1 MKLQFIIDFFKI
13 LKVLQNK
20 HIIFLSFSFILSI
33 ITILIEMIGI
43 SIIPITIISI
53 LDLQQNVFDNFLFDY
68 FKEIDFKLFLFLL
81 IMLFFLKSLFTYLH
95 QIYDFIIFKKIRI
108 FITDTVYQNNLKKDY
123 LTIINT
129 PTSRKIWLIENA
141 AIFTKVA
148 QNYLIFFK
156 AFLLVFLISI
166 IILLSNFEF
175 FIYFYLFLFGLVGI
189 FYFFFKSK
197 LENVGK
203 KSILYSNEIQKNVL
217 ESFEGI
223 KNIIIYN
230 QYNFFSKTFRK
241 SIFGRE
247 RNTQKSFII
256 SQFPTSFLE
265 FIAVMFFCSFIYISF
280 NQETESGNFIYTLGL
295 LSYGTIRILSFLKLA
310 ILNFNVLKEKKF
322 VIQLISDE
330 LQEKSSKLENKT
342 FLSFDKNLSKKNYS
356 IEVKN
361 LSFKFDNSN
370 KDLFTNLNFKIKDK
384 SFYVLKGTSGAGKST
399 LLDLLMGIIKPSNGQ
414 VIYNI
419 QKPRIGYVS
428 QECFVINETIR
439 KNIAFGV
446 SDDEIIDKKIIEK
459 LKIVDLYNYVSKLN
473 DGLNF
478 KLLSNGLNLSVGQK
492 QRIGIARAL
501 YFEPDILFL
510 DEPTSAL
517 DNKTELDI
525 LNTLKDLSKSI
536 TIIMV
541 SHKENLNYLDSN
553 FIHLENS
560 KIKI

>member
-1 MKLQFIIDFFKI
+1 M
-13 LKVLQNK
+13 
-20 HIIFLSFSFILSI
+20 
-33 ITILIEMIGI
+33 
-43 SIIPITIISI
+43 
-53 LDLQQNVFDNFLFDY
+53 
-68 FKEIDFKLFLFLL
+68 
-81 IMLFFLKSLFTYLH
+81 
-95 QIYDFIIFKKIRI
+95 
-108 FITDTVYQNNLKKDY
+108 
-123 LTIINT
+123 
-129 PTSRKIWLIENA
+129 
-141 AIFTKVA
+141 
-148 QNYLIFFK
+148 
-156 AFLLVFLISI
+156 
-166 IILLSNFEF
+166 
-175 FIYFYLFLFGLVGI
+175 
-189 FYFFFKSK
+189 
-197 LENVGK
+197 
-203 KSILYSNEIQKNVL
+203 
-217 ESFEGI
+217 
-223 KNIIIYN
+223 
-230 QYNFFSKTFRK
+230 
-241 SIFGRE
+241 
-247 RNTQKSFII
+247 
-256 SQFPTSFLE
+256 
-265 FIAVMFFCSFIYISF
+265 
-280 NQETESGNFIYTLGL
+280 
-295 LSYGTIRILSFLKLA
+295 
-310 ILNFNVLKEKKF
+310 
-322 VIQLISDE
+322 
-330 LQEKSSKLENKT
+330 
-342 FLSFDKNLSKKNYS
+342 
-356 IEVKN
+356 
-361 LSFKFDNSN
+361 
-370 KDLFTNLNFKIKDK
+370 NFKIKDK